1 MVLDLG
7 PITEIVNIAFA
18 VLELVLANLSGI
30 IGFLALVIT
39 LWGIDKLSNGVIGGF
54 FSTLVKRM

>member
-1 MVLDLG
+1 MTTDLTALSD
-7 PITEIVNIAFA
+7 ITEAVFNILA
-18 VLELVLANLSGI
+18 LVLANLSGI